1 MGSIWRS
8 IIGHGRSGDKG
19 TRLRRRPGETAGTNN
34 DDDKE
39 EEDDYEERDIGR
51 LSTETPHKRVILIDG
66 DVDVVVGL
74 FGRR

>member
-1 MGSIWRS
+1 MGIIWRS
-8 IIGHGRSGDKG
+8 IIGHGRGGDKG

-34 DDDKE
+34 DDEE
-39 EEDDYEERDIGR
+39 EEDDEEGDIGR
-51 LSTETPHKRVILIDG
+51 LSTETPHKHVILG